1 MAAGSSELRRVEDF
15 RLAAEKTLPDVAWWF
30 YSLGSGDN
38 QTLRDNCDS
47 FKRYRL
53 LTRVLRDVTGTI
65 DTTVSVLGSRL
76 DFPVAIAPTA
86 YQKLAHPDGEKA
98 TARAASAANTAM
110 VLSLYANHSLED
122 VAEAAP
128 QGTLWFNLLLFNDP
142 ERNKELLDRA
152 AKAGYKAIVLT
163 VDQPR
168 AEYLKRPSTCM
179 SQTFHGTP
187 NMMFPGAPP
196 YGTKEYRSW
205 LYSALKQPMT
215 WDDVDWLKKNTNLP
229 LVLKGIL
236 TAEDAKEAVRRGADA
251 ILVSNH
257 GGRQLDGV
265 PATIDV
271 LADIVQAV
279 AGKAEVYLDGGV
291 RTGTDV
297 LKALALGARCVFI
310 GRPVLWALACHGKE
324 GILHLLNNLKEELTY
339 TMARTG
345 CAKISDIDP
354 SLVVHE
360 SYFSSRRGNNST
372 MN

>member
-15 RLAAEKTLPDVAWWF
+15 RLAAEKTLPEAAWQY
-30 YSLGSGDN
+30 YSQGDGDN
-38 QTLRDNCDS
+38 QTLGDNCES
-47 FKRYRL
+47 FKRYRV
-53 LTRVLRDVTGTI
+53 LTRVLRDVTTI
-65 DTTVSVLGSRL
+65 DTTVSVLGTSL
-76 DFPVAIAPTA
+76 DFPVAISPTA
-86 YQKLAHPDGEKA
+86 HHKMAHPEGEKA
-98 TARAASAANTAM
+98 TARAAAAAKTAM
-110 VLSLYANHSLED
+110 VLSLYANHSLEE

-128 QGTLWFNLLLFNDP
+128 QGTLWFNLLLFKDP

-152 AKAGYKAIVLT
+152 AEAGYKAIVLT

-168 AEYLKRPSTCM
+168 SEYLKRPATSM
-179 SQTFHGTP
+179 AKRKAQTFHSVP

-196 YGTKEYRSW
+196 YGTEKYRSW

-215 WDDVDWLKKNTNLP
+215 WDDVDWLKKNTTLP

-271 LADIVQAV
+271 LPDIVQAV
-279 AGKAEVYLDGGV
+279 GGETEVYLDGGV

-310 GRPVLWALACHGKE
+310 GRPALWALACDGE
-324 GILHLLNNLKEELTY
+324 GGLFHLLNNLKEELVY
-339 TMARTG
+339 AMARTG
-345 CAKISDIDP
+345 EILGP
-354 SLVVHE
+354 S
-360 SYFSSRRGNNST
+360 SSPHFLCLT
-372 MN
+372 C